1 MGFLHSLDI
10 SASGLTAQRLRMD
23 IISENLANI
32 STTRTAAGGPYRR
45 RYVTL
50 AQGEGGTSSFASA
63 LQTAMNPGYKG
74 AGVQV
79 ASIQEDPSEFKRV
92 YDPTNP
98 DAGADG
104 YVLKPNVEVETELVD
119 MIDASRAFDA
129 NITAMNSIKAM
140 ALKTLE
146 IGK

>member
-1 MGFLHSLDI
+1 MGFFRSLDI

-45 RYVTL
+45 RYTVME
-50 AQGEGGTSSFASA
+50 QSGSPSFSSA
-63 LQTAMNPGYKG
+63 LQSAMDSGYTG
-74 AGVQV
+74 AGVRV
-79 ASIQEDPSEFKRV
+79 SAIKEDQSEFKMV
-92 YDPTNP
+92 YDPSNP

-104 YVLKPNVEVETELVD
+104 YVRMPNVNVETELVD
-119 MIDASRAFDA
+119 MIGANRAFEA
-129 NITAMNSIKAM
+129 NVTAMNALKSMAIKA
-140 ALKTLE
+140 LE

>member
-1 MGFLHSLDI
+1 MGFFRSLDI

-45 RYVTL
+45 RFTTFEQ
-50 AQGEGGTSSFASA
+50 AGSSNFSSV
-63 LQTAMNPGYKG
+63 LKGAMDDGYTG
-74 AGVQV
+74 AGVRV
-79 ASIQEDPSEFKRV
+79 ASIEEDQSEFKRV

-104 YVLKPNVEVETELVD
+104 NVLMPNVDVEHELVD
-119 MIDASRAFDA
+119 MISANRAYEA
-129 NITAMNSIKAM
+129 NVTAMSALKAM
-140 ALKTLE
+140 AVKALE

>member
-1 MGFLHSLDI
+1 MGFFQSLDI

-45 RYVTL
+45 RYTTL
-50 AQGEGGTSSFASA
+50 EQAGTPSFSSV
-63 LQTAMNPGYKG
+63 LQNTMDSGYTG
-74 AGVQV
+74 AGVRV
-79 ASIQEDPSEFKRV
+79 ASIQEDQSDFKRV

-104 YVLKPNVEVETELVD
+104 YVLMPNVNVETEMVD
-119 MIDASRAFDA
+119 MIDANRAYEA
-129 NITAMNSIKAM
+129 NVTAMNALKAM
-140 ALKTLE
+140 AVKALD